1 VYVVTSLAT
10 KDTTDS
16 QRAQRNSSLRET
28 IFSFAGSHISFLNTR
43 ARFIL
48 AKYQLDNFE
57 NFFRFF
63 VIEGKRMN
71 FYSIKECGDKAAAEL
86 TSLARAA
93 AGTNRRS
100 IARRSKTRA
109 RIKFQ

>member
-1 VYVVTSLAT
+1 
-10 KDTTDS
+10 
-16 QRAQRNSSLRET
+16 
-28 IFSFAGSHISFLNTR
+28 
-43 ARFIL
+43 
-48 AKYQLDNFE
+48 
-57 NFFRFF
+57 
-63 VIEGKRMN
+63 MN

>member
-1 VYVVTSLAT
+1 VTSLAT

-28 IFSFAGSHISFLNTR
+28 IFSFAGSHISFLSTR

-71 FYSIKECGDKAAAEL
+71 FYSIKEWGDKAVAEL
-86 TSLARAA
+86 TSLVRAA